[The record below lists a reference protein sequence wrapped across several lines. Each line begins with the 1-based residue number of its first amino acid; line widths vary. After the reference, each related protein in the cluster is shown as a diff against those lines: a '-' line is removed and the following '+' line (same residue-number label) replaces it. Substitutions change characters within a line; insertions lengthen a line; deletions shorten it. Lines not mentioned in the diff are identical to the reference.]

1 MRVSRTIYSHYA
13 QARCHDFDPAS
24 PIPHTAILEIEMEEP
39 KIIQIGSYSPSSAC
53 NAKVL
58 DVDGICPT
66 LLDHKG
72 AEPAILTP
80 IRTEEQRQLRKQ
92 GIDTFGGRQL
102 LPRTDGVSNTITTVQ
117 KDNLLREP
125 YQVIGSMQANAMR
138 GSIDGVS
145 PCLTEAMGMGG
156 GQIPM
161 IVQNVHGYNKGG
173 VFEDVAPTVT
183 SSAYQNNNHLVE
195 PSILGYTRDEKGGI
209 QNYHEREVAGTI
221 HTSSGSGGNT
231 DQFVITKQK
240 RHEETDKRRIYP
252 ISDEA
257 NSREILSI
265 LWQEI
270 GEETFQRAIRRL
282 SSILKKEILRFA
294 VYEDGICEERDNHSE
309 LGRSTCVS
317 TKNCISNRES
327 FKGLRDLWSDT
338 ERGYTPQGWQ
348 PSEQYLRELDACL
361 SELSHEAPQ
370 TSECLRN
377 MWQRG
382 TYSPWYV
389 RQTLHS
395 LEKVWRPQS
404 QAVEYVPKVRYRI
417 RKLTER
423 ECFRLQGVDDS
434 DIDKLKSAKLTQTL
448 KGGKVKE
455 KPMPKT
461 QLYKMAG
468 NSIVVDVLYY
478 IFKAMF
484 VDEPLKPKPIQKSL
498 FDQ

>member
-1 MRVSRTIYSHYA
+1 MRTPSGSL
-13 QARCHDFDPAS
+13 S
-24 PIPHTAILEIEMEEP
+24 EP
-39 KIIQIGSYSPSSAC
+39 KTMQIGSYSPSSAC

-58 DVDGICPT
+58 DPDGLCPT

-92 GIDTFGGRQL
+92 GIDTFGGRQM

-117 KDNLLREP
+117 KDNLLWEP
-125 YQVIGSMQANAMR
+125 CQVIGSMQSNAMR

-161 IVQNVHGYNKGG
+161 IVQNAHGYNKGG

-183 SSAYQNNNHLVE
+183 SSAYQDNNHLVE
-195 PSILGYTRDEKGGI
+195 PYGCYDNQFEEFFRPPLEGVSR
-209 QNYHEREVAGTI
+209 TI
-221 HTSSGSGGNT
+221 KT
-231 DQFVITKQK
+231 DGHNAVLLAAESQKNKQY
-240 RHEETDKRRIYP
+240 EETNKRRIYS
-252 ISDEA
+252 IGDEA

-270 GEETFQRAIRRL
+270 GEETIQKLARRFDK
-282 SSILKKEILRFA
+282 ILNEEILRHNLH
-294 VYEDGICEERDNHSE
+294 EESVCQER
-309 LGRSTCVS
+309 TQS
-317 TKNCISNRES
+317 TKVEAGSCVRPKDCILDREPS
-327 FKGLRDLWSDT
+327 KSMRDLRSDA

-370 TSECLRN
+370 TSGCLRN
-377 MWQRG
+377 MWQRRA
-382 TYSPWYV
+382 YSPWYV

-404 QAVEYVPKVRYRI
+404 QAVEYIPKVCYRI

-423 ECFRLQGVDDS
+423 EVFRLMGVDNA

-448 KGGKVKE
+448 KSGKVKE

-484 VDEPLKPKPIQKSL
+484 IDKPPRPKPIQKSL
-498 FDQ
+498 FDI